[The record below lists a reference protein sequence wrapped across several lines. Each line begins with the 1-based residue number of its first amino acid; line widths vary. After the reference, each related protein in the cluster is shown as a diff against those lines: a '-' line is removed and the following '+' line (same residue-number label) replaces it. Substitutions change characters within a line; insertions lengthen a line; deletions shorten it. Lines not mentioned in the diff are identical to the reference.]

1 MNTNATNS
9 TSNYNLP
16 LFVATDKP
24 AWLVDWNNTM
34 EELDSLIKSV
44 ADTADTSEIVADIS
58 ALQTSLSSLTT
69 TVNNLVDE
77 VEDPDDGVLR
87 KITGIQSTIDTIQSD
102 LLSQNRLIQSLDG
115 RVTALE
121 NQ

>member
-34 EELDSLIKSV
+34 EELDSLIKSI

-58 ALQTSLSSLTT
+58 ALQTSLSTLTT
-69 TVNNLVDE
+69 TVNNLVDK
-77 VEDPDDGVLR
+77 VENPDDGILK
-87 KITGIQSTIDTIQSD
+87 KISSIQSAVNTIQSD
-102 LLSQNRLIQSLDG
+102 LISQNELIQRLDG

-121 NQ
+121 NK

>member
-44 ADTADTSEIVADIS
+44 ADSTDTTEIVADIS

-69 TVNNLVDE
+69 TVNTLVDE
-77 VEDPDDGVLR
+77 VEDPTTGALK
-87 KITGIQSTIDTIQSD
+87 KISDLQTTVNTIQSD
-102 LLSQNRLIQSLDG
+102 LLAQNGLIQSLDA